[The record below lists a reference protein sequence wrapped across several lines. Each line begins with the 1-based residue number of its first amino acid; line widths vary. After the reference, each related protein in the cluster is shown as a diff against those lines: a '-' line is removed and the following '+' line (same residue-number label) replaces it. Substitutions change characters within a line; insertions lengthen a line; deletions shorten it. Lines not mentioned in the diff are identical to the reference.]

1 MTPGQR
7 KPRVPVGKVTLSA
20 DTLAV
25 LIGLSILGVVFLAI
39 VVASLLGTA
48 VGALLV
54 LGLVVAWILWTA
66 F

>member
-7 KPRVPVGKVTLSA
+7 KSRVPVGKVTLSA

-39 VVASLLGTA
+39 VVASLLGTP